1 MAGKARRAAARQG
14 QLNRRR
20 KKSQRGP
27 SGIPSAGAVVDSPDP
42 ASAANGTVDS
52 DGNDGVAVAQRPSP
66 AVRQAPVA
74 RNATAG
80 RPVRAESASRT
91 RGERPTAYNYVG
103 SELRRISVLS
113 ASVVAVLIVL
123 AILL

>member
-27 SGIPSAGAVVDSPDP
+27 SGIPSAGAVVDGPDP
-42 ASAANGTVDS
+42 ESAANGAVDGGAA
-52 DGNDGVAVAQRPSP
+52 DGIAVAQRPSP
-66 AVRQAPVA
+66 AIRQAPIA

-80 RPVRAESASRT
+80 RPVRAESASRA
-91 RGERPTAYNYVG
+91 RVERPTAYNYVG
-103 SELRRISVLS
+103 SELRRIGVLS